1 MIDVILEMESH
12 NDAYGLMSWNNDI
25 WNVDE
30 CATLGT
36 MGEMPLTLANAIQ
49 TANALGQESISPE
62 KKGKRKMT
70 GDDGTGA
77 ATAATHQ
84 VARAIGNV
92 SKFKLQS
99 IQDFFK

>member
-12 NDAYGLMSWNNDI
+12 NDAYGLMSWSNDI

-70 GDDGTGA
+70 GDDGT
-77 ATAATHQ
+77 TTTTTTRQ